1 MSELRSFYTQL
12 LSISKERL
20 IESSFF
26 FFFTITGLDFLVVL
40 TNIQKLKRLGVIEL
54 FFNAKGYNK
63 NDNRVFLGIA
73 HESIIDDLF
82 KKELQK

>member
-20 IESSFF
+20 IESSFLDIE
-26 FFFTITGLDFLVVL
+26 TITGLDFLVVL
-40 TNIQKLKRLGVIEL
+40 TNLQKLKRLGVIEL